1 MQRWLSPLLS
11 HWSTPLGVPPGS
23 LQRALMGLALLLR
36 LYASGVTGFLLGLI
50 GLKDLGFISNIGYL
64 PYGYDKLF
72 GGNTQFG
79 MDAAFFK
86 AVGMPMPELVGP
98 MVGVLELGGALALLV
113 GLFTRVFGLM
123 LAGNMVVALITV
135 NDYPAELP
143 LFVACAALVWLGGGL
158 LSVDQLI
165 DQRMA
170 GMNNPTS
177 VVSRL

>member
-1 MQRWLSPLLS
+1 MQRWLSLLLS

-23 LQRALMGLALLLR
+23 LQRPLMGLALVLR
-36 LYASGVTGFLLGLI
+36 LYAAGVTGFLLGII
-50 GLKDLGFISNIGYL
+50 GLKNLGFISNIGYL

-86 AVGMPMPELVGP
+86 AVGVPAPELMGP
-98 MVGVLELGGALALLV
+98 MVGALELFGALALLV
-113 GLFTRVFGLM
+113 GLFTRLFGFM

-135 NDYPAELP
+135 NNWTEELP
-143 LFVACAALVWLGGGL
+143 LFIACALLVWLGGGL
-158 LSVDQLI
+158 LSVDQLL

-177 VVSRL
+177 VVNRL